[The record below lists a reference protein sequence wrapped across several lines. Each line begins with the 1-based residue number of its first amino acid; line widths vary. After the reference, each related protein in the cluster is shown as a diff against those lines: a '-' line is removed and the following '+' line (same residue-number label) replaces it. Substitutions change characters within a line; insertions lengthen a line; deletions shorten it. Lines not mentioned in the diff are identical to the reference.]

1 MKLQEVIRIDEKFQ
15 HSINLKLDQ
24 MRKEPIENYIPT
36 QASMK
41 ILCEYLEELT
51 GKKKE
56 ASTML
61 IGPYGKGKSHLLL
74 VLMYLLNPFDKD
86 LSARLIEHFMQ
97 AEEKTGTK
105 MKQYMQM
112 GKHYLPVVVS
122 FGSEP
127 LEQSYRRGLMSALK
141 RFGLEDCIPDSY
153 YTEAIHT
160 IQTWKKE
167 YPETYQN
174 FLGKIGKN
182 KAHGFVKE
190 LQEENEGA
198 MRKFCEI
205 YPSLTAGSRFMPMVQ
220 TDIATLYEEILTR
233 ICRAP
238 YGYQGMVVIFD
249 EFSKFMESETKE
261 SVSKDMNLVQ
271 QMCELANQSSEAA
284 RMIQIFVAHK
294 SIKEYSGYLSQ
305 EVINTFTGVEGRL
318 SERYF
323 VTTQKDNYELI
334 KNMIQKKS
342 MEKIPLDW
350 EKIASE
356 NYGAAGFER
365 DFTKEEFKEII
376 VKGCY
381 PMRPLTTFLLLK
393 VSERVGQNERSLVTF
408 LAGTEKGTLP
418 DYINSGRSVEQCVTP
433 GSVFDYFSP
442 LLKRDLWN
450 RRSHLEWSKAMMA
463 LEKGLTEEETEIVKT
478 ICLMRIV
485 GLSEKMEATAQT
497 VSLATGWGQKEV
509 KDLLRGL
516 EKKEVVLYR
525 DKLNSYVLRQKVDV
539 DLEEKLAQC
548 DKEIVSFS
556 LTKELDRVMGHRY
569 ELPKKYNH
577 IHGMTRFFDTI
588 FMKTGHFLEMQ
599 STECLYEEAQGGTF
613 ADGKIL
619 LLIDP
624 HARYEKSVKR
634 HLNVLKDEKVVVI
647 YPEKPFEAEGL
658 LRRIRGIR
666 MILQEED
673 YLNHD
678 EVLVEELL
686 MMEED
691 CLYKLNW
698 MFETHFVPERSNCH
712 IFTITNKQA
721 LTFNQLLSDICEQ
734 CYGKVPRINH
744 ELINRRFVS
753 AQIKKARKEV
763 VRCILEQGNLYEMAK
778 GNSAEATICRAT
790 LFHTG
795 IMDHEWKPGINHM
808 MAVIHDTM
816 FAAAGKRVPM
826 TSLYENLRGA
836 ELGLREGVVPIYLAY
851 CISGWGCSAVFY
863 EGKRELPF
871 QAEVVELVN
880 ENPEKYD
887 LYLEPASF
895 KKETYLKKLEKIFPL
910 PKEYINPGQPVT
922 RLEKIVN
929 GMQYWFTHLPAS
941 SRMAMYPEEMNQK
954 LSKLLSHSDANPREF
969 LFDQLPFLIPQKK
982 TNVDYVLFCKK
993 LVQAKQ
999 EMDSF
1004 YETLLGELCHAIR
1017 TCLQVTDETMK
1028 PALKE
1033 WAREKRKQTKTSV
1046 LSTTAASLLDYMMS
1060 LTDETE
1066 QEVVSGL
1073 AKQITGRYPEDFRQD
1088 TVQEFEKAL
1097 QTTCQELE
1105 NASKQTETAGACH
1118 LTYTDPQG
1126 MQMDKYFNEVET
1138 DSVMVFAQAAVEEA
1152 ISEFGDSLEKEQKV
1166 KILLELLQQELEG

>member
-1 MKLQEVIRIDEKFQ
+1 MKLKEVIRIDEKFQ

-74 VLMYLLNPFDKD
+74 VLMYLLNPFDEK
-86 LSARLIEHFMQ
+86 LSTHLVEHFRQ
-97 AEEKTGTK
+97 AEEKTGK
-105 MKQYMQM
+105 NIQEYMER
-112 GKHYLPVVVS
+112 GKKYLPVVVS
-122 FGSEP
+122 FGSES
-127 LEQSYRRGLMSALK
+127 LEQSYRRGLLGALK

-153 YTEAIHT
+153 YTEAVHT
-160 IQTWKKE
+160 IQTWKRE
-167 YPETYQN
+167 YPETYEK
-174 FLGKIGKN
+174 FLEKIGKS
-182 KAHGFVKE
+182 KARSFVKE
-190 LQEENEGA
+190 LQEEKELT
-198 MRKFCEI
+198 MRRFQEI
-205 YPSLTAGSRFMPMVQ
+205 YPSLTAGSQFMPMIQ
-220 TDIATLYEEILTR
+220 TDIATLYEEILAR
-233 ICRAP
+233 ICRKP
-238 YGYQGMVVIFD
+238 YHYAGMVVIFD

-271 QMCELANQSSEAA
+271 QMCELANQSSDAA

-334 KNMIQKKS
+334 KNMIRKES
-342 MEKIPLDW
+342 FEKIPLDW
-350 EKIASE
+350 KEIASA
-356 NYGAAGFER
+356 NYGAAGFDR
-365 DFTKEEFKEII
+365 DFTKEEFEEII

-381 PMRPLTTFLLLK
+381 PMHPLTTFLLLK

-408 LAGTEKGTLP
+408 LAGNEKGTLS
-418 DYINSGRSVEQCVTP
+418 DYVNSERDAKQCMTP
-433 GSVFDYFSP
+433 GRVFDYFSP

-450 RRSHLEWSKAMMA
+450 RRSHLEWSKAMMV
-463 LEKGLTEEETEIVKT
+463 LEKDLTEEEAEIVKT

-497 VSLATGWGQKEV
+497 LALATGRKLNEV
-509 KDLLRGL
+509 KESLQTL
-516 EKKEVVLYR
+516 EKKEAVLFR
-525 DKLNSYVLRQKVDV
+525 DKLNSYVLRQKIDV

-548 DKEIVSFS
+548 EQEITNFS
-556 LTKELDRVMGHRY
+556 LTKELDHVMGHRY
-569 ELPKKYNH
+569 ELPKRYNH
-577 IHGMTRFFDTI
+577 VHGMTRFFDTV
-588 FMKTGHFLEMQ
+588 FMETERFLELK
-599 STECLYEEAQGGTF
+599 STDGLYEEAQGGAF

-624 HARYEKSVKR
+624 YVKYKKSVKQ
-634 HLNVLKDEKVVVI
+634 HLNALKDDKLVVI

-666 MILQEED
+666 MILQQED

-678 EVLVEELL
+678 DVLVEELL

-698 MFETHFVPERSNCH
+698 MFETHFVPGRANCNV
-712 IFTITNKQA
+712 FTNNKNKS
-721 LTFNQLLSDICEQ
+721 LTFNQLLSEICEQ

-763 VRCILEQGNLYEMAK
+763 VRCILERGDLYEMAE

-795 IMDHEWKPGINHM
+795 IMTGDCKPGVNHM
-808 MAVIHDTM
+808 LSVIYNTM
-816 FAAAGKRVPM
+816 FEAAGKRVPM
-826 TSLYENLRGA
+826 TSLYEKLRGT
-836 ELGLREGVVPIYLAY
+836 EIGLREGVVPIYLAH
-851 CISGWGCSAVFY
+851 CIIGWGISAVFY
-863 EGKRELPF
+863 EGKKEIPF
-871 QAEVVELVN
+871 QAETVELVN
-880 ENPEKYD
+880 EHPEKYD
-887 LYLEPASF
+887 LYIERGSF
-895 KKETYLKKLEKIFPL
+895 KKEDYLKKLEKVFPL
-910 PKEYINPGQPVT
+910 PKEYQNPGQPST

-929 GMQYWFTHLPAS
+929 GLQYWFTHLPAS
-941 SRMAMYPEEMNQK
+941 SRMATYPEEINEK
-954 LSKLLSHSDANPREF
+954 LCKLLAHNDENPRELIF
-969 LFDQLPFLIPQKK
+969 EKLPFLIPQKK
-982 TNVDYVLFCKK
+982 TNINYVLFCKK
-993 LVQAKQ
+993 LVQAKL
-999 EMDSF
+999 EIDSF
-1004 YETLLGELCHAIR
+1004 YENLMGELR
-1017 TCLQVTDETMK
+1017 QVTMTCLEVTDETIK

-1033 WAREKRKQTKTSV
+1033 WARKKRTQTKTSV
-1046 LSTTAASLLDYMMS
+1046 LSASAASLLEYMLS
-1060 LTDETE
+1060 LSEE
-1066 QEVVSGL
+1066 SEEEVIAGL

-1088 TVQEFEKAL
+1088 TVQEYKKAL
-1097 QTTCQELE
+1097 QNICKELE
-1105 NASKQTETAGACH
+1105 NAAEQTAPEEACH
-1118 LTYTDPQG
+1118 LIYTDPQG
-1126 MQMDKYFNEVET
+1126 IQMDKYLKAVET
-1138 DSVMVFAQAAVEEA
+1138 DSVMVFAKAAVEEA
-1152 ISEFGDSLEKEQKV
+1152 ISEFGDSLEKEQKA
-1166 KILLELLQQELEG
+1166 KILLDLLQQELE